1 MSGIGNV
8 DTSFSALGGAG
19 DSGLMLLMF
28 LLMGRAEV
36 ISLLSLVYL
45 MMWAWGLT
53 VISSGVVVIIDD
65 VDDDGVEDEVT
76 GLSVALNW
84 LVSVLYCF
92 RLVSRLGNVFCVV
105 EGVVFDTR
113 FLPNVDVDGSR
124 LLFEN
129 LGFKIT
135 ESSLG
140 LNNGAVDSVDAKDSL
155 DLSLPLI
162 LILLIDIITGDGLE
176 GRCLGLE
183 D

>member
-1 MSGIGNV
+1 
-8 DTSFSALGGAG
+8 
-19 DSGLMLLMF
+19 
-28 LLMGRAEV
+28 
-36 ISLLSLVYL
+36 
-45 MMWAWGLT
+45 MWAWGLT

-124 LLFEN
+124 LLLEN

-140 LNNGAVDSVDAKDSL
+140 
-155 DLSLPLI
+155 LSLPLI

>member
-1 MSGIGNV
+1 
-8 DTSFSALGGAG
+8 
-19 DSGLMLLMF
+19 
-28 LLMGRAEV
+28 
-36 ISLLSLVYL
+36 
-45 MMWAWGLT
+45 MWAWGLT

-65 VDDDGVEDEVT
+65 GVDGVEDEVI

-183 D
+183 DCSLGTLTFLNLIGLLNLVLAVAF

>member
-1 MSGIGNV
+1 MSGIGKV

-19 DSGLMLLMF
+19 DSGLMF
-28 LLMGRAEV
+28 LLMGRTEV

-45 MMWAWGLT
+45 MMCAWGLT
-53 VISSGVVVIIDD
+53 VINSGVVVIKDD
-65 VDDDGVEDEVT
+65 VDDDVDGVEDEVT

-105 EGVVFDTR
+105 EGVVLDTR

-124 LLFEN
+124 LLLEN
-129 LGFKIT
+129 LGFKVT

-140 LNNGAVDSVDAKDSL
+140 LNNGAAGSVDARDSL